1 MKRTT
6 IAKLMLSVFALV
18 AVAVAVPQARAQAT
32 LNPSQIGTACNGNG
46 TWHFINNQTQGA
58 TSAGTL
64 TVTFSCG
71 TVMVTATKVNRN
83 LQQFFVVTS
92 DSCTLLGASSN
103 LPGNIQ
109 LSDLN
114 CTAATPTPSP
124 TPTPTPTPT
133 ATPTPTGTPT
143 R

>member
-6 IAKLMLSVFALV
+6 IVKLLLSVSVLAL
-18 AVAVAVPQARAQAT
+18 VAVAVPQARAQAT
-32 LNPSQIGTACNGNG
+32 LNPSQIGTTCNGNG
-46 TWHFINNQTQGA
+46 IWHFVNNQTQGA

-64 TVTFSCG
+64 TVSFSCG
-71 TVMVTATKVNRN
+71 NFMVTATTINKNV
-83 LQQFFVVTS
+83 QQFFVLTS
-92 DSCTLLGASSN
+92 GSCTLLGASSN

-124 TPTPTPTPT
+124 TPTPT
-133 ATPTPTGTPT
+133 ATPTPTVTP
-143 R
+143 RP